1 MFATCF
7 SASSLLAALARPIRL
22 FGASIGFRFA
32 TEAAVDTTRLKE
44 ALLRDR
50 FRAGKRKPEE
60 HVFLNRYGKPFED
73 LRTPFHNAKEAA
85 GLAGDV
91 TPHTCRHTF
100 ASRLVMAG
108 VDMATVKELMGHKR
122 IEMTMR
128 YAHLSPTHKAKAV
141 ALLVPPAETISN
153 AFPNSASSASSATG

>member
-1 MFATCF
+1 
-7 SASSLLAALARPIRL
+7 
-22 FGASIGFRFA
+22 
-32 TEAAVDTTRLKE
+32 
-44 ALLRDR
+44 
-50 FRAGKRKPEE
+50 
-60 HVFLNRYGKPFED
+60 
-73 LRTPFHNAKEAA
+73 
-85 GLAGDV
+85 
-91 TPHTCRHTF
+91 
-100 ASRLVMAG
+100 MAG

>member
-1 MFATCF
+1 
-7 SASSLLAALARPIRL
+7 LA
-22 FGASIGFRFA
+22 FRFA

-44 ALLRDR
+44 ALLRHR
-50 FRAGKRKPEE
+50 FRAGKRKPEQ